1 MLTKRQVPPMK
12 TNFAKVA
19 AVIAIAAAATFVPLA
34 AHAYPTGEEASVSST
49 TVTPGG
55 TIDFAVADGTF
66 VPGEP
71 VTISLTGESASGAS
85 LAVLKAAVE
94 TATLGTIPAAADG
107 SIDAGIVFPA
117 NASGVYTI
125 TATSPSVP
133 EGVSVTI
140 TAATAS
146 GGAGGTG
153 GSNAGGSLPATG
165 MDSGS
170 LLGLWVGGGALVL
183 AGGAVA
189 VGAAVHRQRKHA
201 A

>member
-1 MLTKRQVPPMK
+1 MK
-12 TNFAKVA
+12 NSFAKAA
-19 AVIAIAAAATFVPLA
+19 AVITLAAAATFAPLA

-49 TVTPGG
+49 TVAPGG
-55 TIDFAVADGTF
+55 TVEFTVADGTF
-66 VPGEP
+66 DPGEP
-71 VTISLTGESASGAS
+71 VTISLTGENASGAS
-85 LAVLKAAVE
+85 LAVLKTAVE
-94 TATLGTIPAAADG
+94 TAALGTVPAAADG
-107 SIDAGIVFPA
+107 SISTGIKFPA

-133 EGVSVTI
+133 EGVSVTVSV
-140 TAATAS
+140 AAA
-146 GGAGGTG
+146 GAGTGGSNAG

>member
-19 AVIAIAAAATFVPLA
+19 AVITIAAAATFVPLA

-49 TVTPGG
+49 NVTPGG

-133 EGVSVTI
+133 EGVSVTV
-140 TAATAS
+140 TAATA
-146 GGAGGTG
+146 GGGTGG

>member
-1 MLTKRQVPPMK
+1 MK
-12 TNFAKVA
+12 NNFAKVA
-19 AVIAIAAAATFVPLA
+19 AVITIAAAATFAPLA

-107 SIDAGIVFPA
+107 SISTGIKFPA

>member
-1 MLTKRQVPPMK
+1 MK
-12 TNFAKVA
+12 NSFAKVA
-19 AVIAIAAAATFVPLA
+19 AVITLAAAATFVPLA
-34 AHAYPTGEEASVSST
+34 AQAYPTGDEAGVSSP

-55 TIDFAVADGTF
+55 TVEFTVADDTF
-66 VPGEP
+66 APGEP
-71 VTISLTGESASGAS
+71 VTITLTGENASGAS
-85 LAVLKAAVE
+85 LAAIKMAVE
-94 TATLGTIPAAADG
+94 TATLGTVTAAADG
-107 SIDAGIVFPA
+107 SISTGITFPA

-133 EGVSVTI
+133 AGVSVSVS
-140 TAATAS
+140 AAAA
-146 GGAGGTG
+146 GGGTG

>member
-1 MLTKRQVPPMK
+1 MK

-19 AVIAIAAAATFVPLA
+19 AVITIAAAATFVPLA

-133 EGVSVTI
+133 EGVSVTV

-146 GGAGGTG
+146 GGTG